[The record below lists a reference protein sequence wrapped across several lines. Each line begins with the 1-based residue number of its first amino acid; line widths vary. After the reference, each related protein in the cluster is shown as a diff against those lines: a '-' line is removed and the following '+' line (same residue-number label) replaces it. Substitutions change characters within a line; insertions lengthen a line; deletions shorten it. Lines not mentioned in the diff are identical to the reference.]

1 MAAPSLTLSTPGAIN
16 GDTGTWDK
24 DNALFLKVFSGE
36 VLTAFKRTNIF
47 EGLVQTRTIQ
57 NGRSAQFPVTG
68 RFTAKY
74 HTPGEMIVGQG
85 DMAQNE
91 VIIRIDDY
99 LIADCSL
106 YSLQEAKA
114 HYDIRSIYSTELGEA
129 LAREHDK
136 RLARTIALGARTS
149 TSDLTANLLKLV

>member
-16 GDTGTWDK
+16 ADTGTWSKGQRPIPQSLLRRSADQR
-24 DNALFLKVFSGE
+24 SSE
-36 VLTAFKRTNIF
+36 TNIF

-68 RFTAKY
+68 RFTAAY
-74 HTPGEMIVGQG
+74 HTPGSMIVGQG

-91 VIIRIDDY
+91 VVIRIDDY
-99 LIADCSL
+99 LIADASL

-114 HYDIRSIYSTELGEA
+114 HYDIRSIYSTELGQA

-136 RLARTIALGARTS
+136 RLARTIALGASHQHR
-149 TSDLTANLLKLV
+149 